1 MQFGLGRDGRGYSNS
16 AETAI
21 GLRTTGS
28 AIQPQEADARRFGGL
43 DHVLRLAF
51 GGVLRSIAGGVVI
64 NRVVDLEHRRSGSAL
79 RLPSRRLFHLREVIP
94 RGRVDRGR
102 GDLQRR
108 VALTFV
114 LLREKRVG
122 IRSAL

>member
-1 MQFGLGRDGRGYSNS
+1 MQFGLGRDGRAYFNS

-28 AIQPQEADARRFGGL
+28 AIESQEADARRFHGL

-64 NRVVDLEHRRSGSAL
+64 TRVVDLEHRWSGSAL
-79 RLPSRRLFHLREVIP
+79 RLPSRRLLHLREVIP

-102 GDLQRR
+102 RDLERR
-108 VALTFV
+108 VALAFV
-114 LLREKRVG
+114 LPR
-122 IRSAL
+122 